1 MNMNKVYKKAN
12 ILYVPALLILLLF
25 VIYPFFDGL
34 RIAFTNW
41 NGYSQ
46 SYRYIGFEN
55 FKRILTDV
63 NIRVAILNTLSYG
76 FGSTFLQQ
84 LLGLGAA
91 LLLNEAFKGRGAVR
105 TILYL
110 PVMISGVIMGYMWQ
124 YMTGYSG
131 ALNDIVIMLGKEPVL
146 WLSSARITIPL
157 LIIINSMQYF
167 GISMVIYIAGLQ
179 GIPDMYY
186 EAAKIE
192 GCNSVNLFFNITL
205 PLLYPAFVT
214 SIMIN
219 LIGGLKLFD
228 IIRALTGGGPGY
240 ATHSVATLINVT
252 YFGTQNAGYAA
263 VLGLLLFVM
272 ILFITIIL
280 QIFFSKREV
289 DY

>member
-1 MNMNKVYKKAN
+1 MHKIYRKAN
-12 ILYVPALLILLLF
+12 ILYVPALLLLLLF
-25 VIYPFFDGL
+25 VVYPFFDGL

-46 SYRYIGFEN
+46 SYRYIGFAN
-55 FKRILTDV
+55 FKRLLTDV
-63 NIRVAILNTLSYG
+63 NIRTAILNTLAYG
-76 FGSTFLQQ
+76 FGSTLLQQ
-84 LLGLGAA
+84 ILGLGAA
-91 LLLNEAFKGRGAVR
+91 LLLNEAFMGRGAAR

-131 ALNDIVIMLGKEPVL
+131 ALNDIAKVFGHEPVL
-146 WLSSARITIPL
+146 WLSSPRITIPL

-167 GISMVIYIAGLQ
+167 GISMVIYLAGLQ
-179 GIPDMYY
+179 SIPDMYY
-186 EAAKIE
+186 EAARMEGGGTVKIFT
-192 GCNSVNLFFNITL
+192 SITL
-205 PLLYPAFVT
+205 PLLYPALVT

-228 IIRALTGGGPGY
+228 LIRALTGGGPGY

-263 VLGLLLFVM
+263 VMGLVLFAM
-272 ILFITIIL
+272 ILIITVVL
-280 QIFFSKREV
+280 QNLFSKKEV
-289 DY
+289 EH

>member
-1 MNMNKVYKKAN
+1 MHKVYRKAGV
-12 ILYVPALLILLLF
+12 LYLPALLLLLLF
-25 VIYPFFDGL
+25 VVYPFFDGL

-46 SYRYIGFEN
+46 SYRYIGFMN
-55 FKRILTDV
+55 FRRILNDV
-63 NIRVAILNTLSYG
+63 NIRVAIRNTLAYG

-84 LLGLGAA
+84 ILGLGAA
-91 LLLNEAFKGRGAVR
+91 LLLNEAFFGRGAAR
-105 TILYL
+105 TIMYL

-124 YMTGYSG
+124 YLTGYAG
-131 ALNDIVIMLGKEPVL
+131 ALNDILKLFGKEPVL
-146 WLSSARITIPL
+146 WLSSAGITIPL

-167 GISMVIYIAGLQ
+167 GISMVIYLAGLQ
-179 GIPDMYY
+179 SIPGMYY

-192 GCNSVNLFFNITL
+192 GAGSARLFLGITL
-205 PLLYPAFVT
+205 PLLYPALVT

-228 IIRALTGGGPGY
+228 LIRALTGGGPGY
-240 ATHSVATLINVT
+240 ATHSLATLINVT

-263 VLGLLLFVM
+263 VIGLVLFVM
-272 ILFITIIL
+272 ILIITIL
-280 QIFFSKREV
+280 MQNLFSKKEV

>member
-1 MNMNKVYKKAN
+1 MNKVYKKAN

-46 SYRYIGFEN
+46 SYRYVGFEN

-63 NIRVAILNTLSYG
+63 NIRTAILNTLAYG

-84 LLGLGAA
+84 ILGMAAA
-91 LLLNEAFKGRGAVR
+91 LLLNEAFRGRGAAR

-131 ALNDIVIMLGKEPVL
+131 ALNDIVKLFGKGPVL

-167 GISMVIYIAGLQ
+167 GISMVIYLAGLQ
-179 GIPDMYY
+179 SIPEMYY
-186 EAAKIE
+186 EAARIE
-192 GCNSVNLFFNITL
+192 GSGPRNLFFGITL
-205 PLLYPAFVT
+205 PLLYPALVT

-228 IIRALTGGGPGY
+228 LIRALTGGGPGY

-272 ILFITIIL
+272 ILIITIVVQNL
-280 QIFFSKREV
+280 FSRREV
-289 DY
+289 EY

>member
-1 MNMNKVYKKAN
+1 MYKVYRKTN
-12 ILYVPALLILLLF
+12 VLYIPALIILLWF

-63 NIRVAILNTLSYG
+63 NIRTAVFNTLAYG

-84 LLGLGAA
+84 ILGLGAA
-91 LLLNEAFKGRGAVR
+91 LLLDRSFMGRAAAR

-131 ALNDIVIMLGKEPVL
+131 ALNDIVKLFGKEPVL
-146 WLSSARITIPL
+146 WLSSAKITIPL

-167 GISMVIYIAGLQ
+167 GISMVIYLAGLQ
-179 GIPDMYY
+179 GIPEMYY
-186 EAAKIE
+186 EAARIE
-192 GCNSVNLFFNITL
+192 GSSHTNLFFNITF
-205 PLLYPAFVT
+205 PLLYPALIT

-228 IIRALTGGGPGY
+228 VIRALTGGGPGY

-272 ILFITIIL
+272 ILIITIVL
-280 QIFFSKREV
+280 QNFFSKREV
-289 DY
+289 DF

>member
-1 MNMNKVYKKAN
+1 MNKIYKRAN
-12 ILYVPALLILLLF
+12 ILYVPAILLLLVF

-55 FKRILTDV
+55 FRRILTDV
-63 NIRVAILNTLSYG
+63 NIRVSILNTLAYG
-76 FGSTFLQQ
+76 FGSTILQQ
-84 LLGLGAA
+84 ILGLGAA
-91 LLLNEAFKGRGAVR
+91 LLLNEAFRGRGAAR

-110 PVMISGVIMGYMWQ
+110 PVMISAVIMGYMWQ
-124 YMTGYSG
+124 YMTQYSG
-131 ALNDIVIMLGKEPVL
+131 ALNDIVKLLGKEPVL

-157 LIIINSMQYF
+157 IIIINSMQYF
-167 GISMVIYIAGLQ
+167 GISMVIYLAGLQ
-179 GIPDMYY
+179 SISDMYY

-192 GCNSVNLFFNITL
+192 GAGTINLFLNITL

-214 SIMIN
+214 SITIN

-228 IIRALTGGGPGY
+228 LIRALTGGGPGY

-263 VLGLLLFVM
+263 VIGILLFVLILVITICLQ
-272 ILFITIIL
+272 ILF
-280 QIFFSKREV
+280 SKKEV
-289 DY
+289 DH

>member
-1 MNMNKVYKKAN
+1 MNKIYKRAN
-12 ILYVPALLILLLF
+12 ILYVPAILLLLVF

-55 FKRILTDV
+55 FRRILTDV
-63 NIRVAILNTLSYG
+63 NIRVSILNTLAYG
-76 FGSTFLQQ
+76 FGSTILQQ
-84 LLGLGAA
+84 ILGLGAA
-91 LLLNEAFKGRGAVR
+91 LLLNEAFRGRGAAR

-110 PVMISGVIMGYMWQ
+110 PVMISAVIMGYMWQ
-124 YMTGYSG
+124 YMTQYGG
-131 ALNDIVIMLGKEPVL
+131 ALNDIVKLLGKEPVL

-157 LIIINSMQYF
+157 IIIINSMQYF
-167 GISMVIYIAGLQ
+167 GISMVIYLAGLQ
-179 GIPDMYY
+179 SISDMYY

-192 GCNSVNLFFNITL
+192 GAGTINLFLNITL

-214 SIMIN
+214 SITIN

-228 IIRALTGGGPGY
+228 LIRALTGGGPGY

-263 VLGLLLFVM
+263 VIGILLFVLILVITICLQ
-272 ILFITIIL
+272 ILF
-280 QIFFSKREV
+280 SKKEV
-289 DY
+289 DH

>member
-1 MNMNKVYKKAN
+1 MNKIYRRAN

-25 VIYPFFDGL
+25 VVYPFFDGF

-46 SYRYIGFEN
+46 SYRYIGFTN
-55 FKRILTDV
+55 FKRIFTDV
-63 NIRVAILNTLSYG
+63 NIRIAILNTLAYG

-84 LLGLGAA
+84 ILGLGAA
-91 LLLNEAFKGRGAVR
+91 LLLNEAFTGRGAAR

-110 PVMISGVIMGYMWQ
+110 PVMVSAVIMGYMWQ
-124 YMTGYSG
+124 YLTGYSG
-131 ALNDIVIMLGKEPVL
+131 ALNDIAKLLGKEPVL

-167 GISMVIYIAGLQ
+167 GISMVIYLAGLQ
-179 GIPDMYY
+179 SISEMYY
-186 EAAKIE
+186 EAARIE
-192 GCNSVNLFFNITL
+192 GAGSTRLFWGITL
-205 PLLYPAFVT
+205 PLLYPALVT

-228 IIRALTGGGPGY
+228 VIRALTGGGPGY
-240 ATHSVATLINVT
+240 ATHSLATLINVT

-263 VLGLLLFVM
+263 VIGLLLFVM
-272 ILFITIIL
+272 ILIITVVL
-280 QIFFSKREV
+280 QNLFSKREV
-289 DY
+289 DF

>member
-1 MNMNKVYKKAN
+1 MHKIYRKAN
-12 ILYVPALLILLLF
+12 ILYVPALLILFMF

-46 SYRYIGFEN
+46 SYRYVGFVN

-63 NIRVAILNTLSYG
+63 NIRTAILNTLAYG

-84 LLGLGAA
+84 VLGLGAA
-91 LLLNEAFKGRGAVR
+91 LLLNEVFIGRGIAR

-110 PVMISGVIMGYMWQ
+110 PVMVSAVIMGYMWQ
-124 YMTGYSG
+124 YMTGFGG
-131 ALNDIVIMLGKEPVL
+131 ALNDIVKLFGREPVL
-146 WLSSARITIPL
+146 WLSSARITVPL
-157 LIIINSMQYF
+157 IIIINSLQYF
-167 GISMVIYIAGLQ
+167 GISMVIYLAGLQ
-179 GIPDMYY
+179 SIPEMYY
-186 EAAKIE
+186 EAARIE
-192 GCNSVNLFFNITL
+192 GAGTGKLFLSITL
-205 PLLYPAFVT
+205 PLLYPALVT

-228 IIRALTGGGPGY
+228 LIRALTGGGPGY

-263 VLGLLLFVM
+263 VIGLLLFVM
-272 ILFITIIL
+272 ILVITVIL
-280 QIFFSKREV
+280 QNLFTRREV
-289 DY
+289 DF

>member
-1 MNMNKVYKKAN
+1 MHNIYKKAN

-25 VIYPFFDGL
+25 VVYPFFDGL

-46 SYRYIGFEN
+46 SYRYIGFAN
-55 FKRILTDV
+55 FKRILTDG
-63 NIRVAILNTLSYG
+63 NIRTAILNTLAYG

-84 LLGLGAA
+84 ILGLGAA
-91 LLLNEAFKGRGAVR
+91 LLLNEVFSGRGIAR

-110 PVMISGVIMGYMWQ
+110 PVMISAVIMGYMWQ
-124 YMTGYSG
+124 YMTQYAG
-131 ALNDIVIMLGKEPVL
+131 ALNDIAKLFGKEPVL

-157 LIIINSMQYF
+157 IIIINSLQYF
-167 GISMVIYIAGLQ
+167 GISMVIYLAGLQ
-179 GIPDMYY
+179 AISEMYY
-186 EAAKIE
+186 EAARIE
-192 GCNSVNLFFNITL
+192 GANSAKIFLNITL
-205 PLLYPAFVT
+205 PLLYPALVT

-228 IIRALTGGGPGY
+228 LVRALTGGGPGY

-263 VLGLLLFVM
+263 VMGLLLFVM
-272 ILFITIIL
+272 ILVITVLL
-280 QIFFSKREV
+280 QNFFSKREV
-289 DY
+289 DFL

>member
-1 MNMNKVYKKAN
+1 MHKVYKKAN
-12 ILYVPALLILLLF
+12 ILYVPALLLLLMF
-25 VIYPFFDGL
+25 VVYPFFDGL

-46 SYRYIGFEN
+46 SYRYIGFAN
-55 FKRILTDV
+55 FARILTDV
-63 NIRVAILNTLSYG
+63 NIRVSILNTLAYG

-84 LLGLGAA
+84 ILGLGAA
-91 LLLNEAFKGRGAVR
+91 LLLNEAFKGRGAAR

-124 YMTGYSG
+124 YMTQYSG
-131 ALNDIVIMLGKEPVL
+131 ALNDIIKLFGREPVL

-157 LIIINSMQYF
+157 IIIINSLQYF
-167 GISMVIYIAGLQ
+167 GISMVIYLAGLQ
-179 GIPDMYY
+179 SIPDMYY
-186 EAAKIE
+186 EAARIE
-192 GCNSVNLFFNITL
+192 GSGAGHLFWSITL
-205 PLLYPAFVT
+205 PLLYPALVT

-228 IIRALTGGGPGY
+228 LIRALTGGGPGY

-263 VLGLLLFVM
+263 VIGLVLFTL
-272 ILFITIIL
+272 ILVITVIL
-280 QIFFSKREV
+280 QNLFSRKEV
-289 DY
+289 DF

>member
-1 MNMNKVYKKAN
+1 MHKIYRRAN
-12 ILYVPALLILLLF
+12 ILYVPALLILLVF

-46 SYRYIGFEN
+46 SYRYVGFTN
-55 FKRILTDV
+55 FRRILTDV
-63 NIRVAILNTLSYG
+63 NIRTAILNTLAYG
-76 FGSTFLQQ
+76 FGSTLIQQ
-84 LLGLGAA
+84 ILGLGAA
-91 LLLNEAFKGRGAVR
+91 LLLNEAFAGRGAAR

-131 ALNDIVIMLGKEPVL
+131 ALNDIVKFFGKEPVL
-146 WLSSARITIPL
+146 WLSSARLTIPL
-157 LIIINSMQYF
+157 LITINSFQYY
-167 GISMVIYIAGLQ
+167 GISMVIYLAGLQ
-179 GIPDMYY
+179 GIPEMYY

-192 GCNSVNLFFNITL
+192 GAGTSRLFWGITL
-205 PLLYPAFVT
+205 PLLYPALVT

-228 IIRALTGGGPGY
+228 LIRALTGGGPGY
-240 ATHSVATLINVT
+240 ATHSLATLINVT

-263 VLGLLLFVM
+263 VIGFLLFIM
-272 ILFITIIL
+272 ILLITVAL
-280 QIFFSKREV
+280 QAFFSKKEV